1 MSAHTEAYL
10 SGSICGPIWWPS
22 GAICGKPLRVNL
34 RGCFD
39 RFSEPA
45 SFRDVLESVL
55 MHEGGD
61 FQSARFSADT
71 ELVFLRK
78 TRSGNSTHQIRV
90 RARELVNLPQFSDLV
105 DPEHFTSD
113 FMGGEDE

>member
-1 MSAHTEAYL
+1 MSAHVEAYL

-22 GAICGKPLRVNL
+22 GAVCGRPLRVDL
-34 RGCFD
+34 HGKFR

-55 MHEGGD
+55 MEEGGD

-78 TRSGNSTHQIRV
+78 TRIDQTTHQVRV
-90 RARELVNLPQFSDLV
+90 RARELVNFSEFSDLV
-105 DPEHFTSD
+105 DSEHYTSD
-113 FMGGEDE
+113 FMGYDDE

>member
-1 MSAHTEAYL
+1 MKPHTEAYL
-10 SGSICGPIWWPS
+10 SGGICGPIWWPS
-22 GAICGKPLRVNL
+22 SAVCGRPLRVNL
-34 RGCFD
+34 HDKFK

-45 SFRDVLESVL
+45 SFRDVLESIL

-78 TRSGNSTHQIRV
+78 TRSGPSCHQVRV
-90 RARELVNLPQFSDLV
+90 RVRELLNQPEFSDLV
-105 DPEHFTSD
+105 DSEHFTSD
-113 FMGGEDE
+113 FMGEDE